1 MARAGKP
8 LALASPA
15 VHLHAPVLLCPSSFF
30 CRIIPSLHELLKCR
44 SFQVIHGGIIDSH
57 THYASVG
64 VPQLAP
70 ADSVAARPYSA
81 PHFAYTETGHYYGR
95 SDYELRKEAEY
106 RAKYGGKYGV
116 DGQHLAQGT
125 GPVNEELDEYIHSS
139 GTGFKQWLRRRKARK
154 EIKRSVQYDS
164 PSCIE
169 KM

>member
-15 VHLHAPVLLCPSSFF
+15 VHVLALPVLLCSTFLF
-30 CRIIPSLHELLKCR
+30 CRSIPSLNELPSCH

-64 VPQLAP
+64 APQRAP
-70 ADSVAARPYSA
+70 AARPYSA
-81 PHFAYTETGHYYGR
+81 PHFAYTESGHYYGR
-95 SDYELRKEAEY
+95 SDYATRKEAEY

-116 DGQHLAQGT
+116 GVQHLVQGA

-154 EIKRSVQYDS
+154 EIKRSVQCDFR
-164 PSCIE
+164 SCVE
-169 KM
+169 KML